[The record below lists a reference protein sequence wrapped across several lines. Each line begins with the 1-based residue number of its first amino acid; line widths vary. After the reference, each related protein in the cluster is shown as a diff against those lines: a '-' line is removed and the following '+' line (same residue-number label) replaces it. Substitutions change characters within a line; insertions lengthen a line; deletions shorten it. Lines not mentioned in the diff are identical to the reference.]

1 MGDIAATFETY
12 VPLKALGGG
21 KLMAHMGYATGAGA
35 TNELATKLADII
47 CAIIT
52 PEDYAETEASGGQ
65 VYSCDRV
72 ISDTGKVTVARKA
85 DAGSEVFQFLL
96 IGRVT

>member
-1 MGDIAATFETY
+1 MADIDATFETY
-12 VPLKALGGG
+12 VPLEALGGG
-21 KLMAHMGYATGAGA
+21 KLMAHMGYATGAGV
-35 TNELATKLADII
+35 TNELATKLTDII

-52 PEDYAETEASGGQ
+52 PEDYAETAAAGGQ
-65 VYSCDRV
+65 VYSCDRG
-72 ISDTGKVTVARKA
+72 IDTGRVTIARKA

>member
-1 MGDIAATFETY
+1 MADIDATFETY
-12 VPLKALGGG
+12 VPLEALGGG
-21 KLMAHMGYATGAGA
+21 KLMAHMGYATGAGV

-52 PEDYAETEASGGQ
+52 PEDYADAAASGGQ
-65 VYSCDRV
+65 VYSCDRT
-72 ISDTGKVTVARKA
+72 ITNGRVTVARKA
-85 DAGSEVFQFLL
+85 DAGSDVFQFLL